1 MDKGYQT
8 RGFTL
13 IELMVALFIL
23 SIGLLGMIKMQ
34 MSSIQG
40 NAFSGRMTTA
50 IALAQDQMEIIINQD
65 LDPWEDVTDT
75 LGNPT
80 LMGRQYAG
88 YTVNWTITTDVPTPN
103 LATVNVEV
111 QWPGGTNPVRQVSY
125 KRR

>member
-8 RGFTL
+8 QGFTL

-23 SIGLLGMIKMQ
+23 SVGLLGMIKMQ

-50 IALAQDQMEIIINQD
+50 IALAQDQMEILINQD
-65 LDPWEDVTDT
+65 LDPWVDVTGTMND
-75 LGNPT
+75 PT
-80 LMGRQYAG
+80 LMGRQYVG
-88 YTVNWTITTDVPTPN
+88 YTVNWTITTDDPTTN
-103 LATVNVEV
+103 LATVNVQV
-111 QWPGGTNPVRQVSY
+111 QWPGGTNPVRQVCY

>member
-8 RGFTL
+8 QGFTL

-23 SIGLLGMIKMQ
+23 SVGLLGMIKMQ

-65 LDPWEDVTDT
+65 LDPWAVDGGILTD
-75 LGNPT
+75 PT
-80 LMGRQYAG
+80 LMGRQYSG
-88 YTVNWTITTDVPTPN
+88 YTVNWTIDPDVPTDN
-103 LATVNVEV
+103 LATVTVEV

>member
-8 RGFTL
+8 QGFTL

-23 SIGLLGMIKMQ
+23 SVGLLGMIKMQ

-50 IALAQDQMEIIINQD
+50 IALAQDQMEILINQD
-65 LDPWEDVTDT
+65 LDPWADVTGT
-75 LGNPT
+75 LNDPT
-80 LMGRQYAG
+80 LMGRQYDG
-88 YTVNWTITTDVPTPN
+88 YTITWNITTGVPTNN
-103 LATVNVEV
+103 LATVTVQV
-111 QWPGGTNPVRQVSY
+111 QWPGGPSPVTQVSY